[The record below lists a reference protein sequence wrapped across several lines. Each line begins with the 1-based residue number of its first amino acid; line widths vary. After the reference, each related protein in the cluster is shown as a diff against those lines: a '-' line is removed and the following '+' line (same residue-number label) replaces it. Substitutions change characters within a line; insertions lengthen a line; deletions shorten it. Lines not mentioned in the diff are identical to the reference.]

1 MKILWT
7 SQNAS
12 VEGCSAIH
20 SKYFPWFTRIT
31 LSTIHSDKTLNDSI
45 YNILHDSLASH
56 SSWFTR
62 TKLFMIQ
69 SIILFTI
76 HLKETLYDSLM
87 WHSPPFIQIKLNPY
101 NITLRTSLFR
111 SSQYVSVVK
120 LVDKSLLLLSSHDVV
135 KCEVKPK
142 YASVTRWLL
151 Y

>member
-1 MKILWT
+1 MCT
-7 SQNAS
+7 SQNAR
-12 VEGCSAIH
+12 VEGCSAIP
-20 SKYFPWFTRIT
+20 SKYSPWFTRIT

-56 SSWFTR
+56 SSWFAR
-62 TKLFMIQ
+62 TKIFMIQ